1 MAGWD
6 DTTQVADGPGDFRIH
21 VGAGPGDFRIHVGP
35 LYDVAGRID
44 VDRHPYLH

>member
-6 DTTQVADGPGDFRIH
+6 DTTQVADVPGDFRT
-21 VGAGPGDFRIHVGP
+21 HVGP

>member
-6 DTTQVADGPGDFRIH
+6 DTTQVADVPGDFRIH